1 MNDVAAHDPRA
12 ADPQAQARLAGA
24 LAASGFGIAL
34 FDADDRLRLANP
46 WFERAFAIEPGTR
59 PTWEGMMRH
68 CHATR
73 RGLVIES
80 PDIDAWLERVRTR
93 YRSVPVRAFES
104 DLADG
109 RWVWVVETLQ
119 PDGWLSIVVS
129 DVSPLKA
136 NESLLRN
143 ARDEAVRISLK
154 DPLTDLYNRRYII
167 GHLGEMLAG
176 SRAMRWPLALAMLD
190 IDHFKQINDTA
201 GHDVGDAV
209 LRHFAGL
216 VQSQLRPMD
225 AVGRIGGEEFLIVLT
240 NTGLDGASQTLAR
253 VRRLI
258 AESVPAAS
266 QPMPR
271 YTFSAGIAVA
281 SADDSVD
288 TLFRRADQAL
298 YRAKRE
304 GRNRDW
310 AVNSRS
316 MRL

>member
-1 MNDVAAHDPRA
+1 MTDPLDRRLA
-12 ADPQAQARLAGA
+12 ADAALQARLGDA
-24 LAASGFGIAL
+24 LAEGQFGFAL
-34 FDADDRLRLANP
+34 LDGDDRLRLANA
-46 WFERAFAIEPGTR
+46 WFESAFAIAPGTA
-59 PTWEGMMRH
+59 PTWEEMMRH

-73 RGLVIES
+73 RGLLIEAE
-80 PDIDAWLERVRTR
+80 DIDAWLARVRTR
-93 YRSVPVRAFES
+93 FRRTPVRAFQS

-109 RWVWVVETLQ
+109 RWVWVVETVQ
-119 PDGWLSIVVS
+119 PDGWMSISVC

-136 NESLLRN
+136 TESVLRH
-143 ARDEAVRISLK
+143 ARDEAVRISMK
-154 DPLTDLYNRRYII
+154 DPLTDLYNRRYIM

-190 IDHFKQINDTA
+190 IDHFKHINDTA

-209 LRHFAGL
+209 LRHFSAH

-225 AVGRIGGEEFLIVLT
+225 AVGRIGGEEFLLVLT
-240 NTGLDGASQTLAR
+240 NTGLDGATEILAR

-258 AESVPAAS
+258 AESTAANSQPVPA
-266 QPMPR
+266 

-281 SADDSVD
+281 AADDSVD
-288 TLFRRADQAL
+288 ALFRRTDQAL
-298 YRAKRE
+298 YRAKRD

-310 AVNSRS
+310 SAQSRS